1 MALFE
6 SYERRINQIQP
17 VLEKYGMETIEDAKV
32 VCENLGIDPY
42 TIVKETQP
50 IAFENAG
57 WAYTLG
63 AAIAIKKGCKTA
75 ADAAEAIGEGLQAF
89 CIPGSVA
96 DDRKVGLGHGNLGA
110 MLLRDETKNEQAF
123 TEGRIIQLE
132 NMLKNAVVVD
142 ESEISTDI
150 VTVGS
155 IVKVM
160 DFDFDEEV
168 EYSIVGS
175 AEADPMNFKI
185 SNESPVGEGLM
196 GKKVGDVVEIEVPGG
211 TTKFEVL
218 GIRR

>member
-1 MALFE
+1 MSE
-6 SYERRINQIQP
+6 KKHIMTYEG
-17 VLEKYGMETIEDAKV
+17 VKKLEDELEYLKTVKRKGYGDLSDNSEYD
-32 VCENLGIDPY
+32 
-42 TIVKETQP
+42 
-50 IAFENAG
+50 
-57 WAYTLG
+57 
-63 AAIAIKKGCKTA
+63 
-75 ADAAEAIGEGLQAF
+75 EA
-89 CIPGSVA
+89 
-96 DDRKVGLGHGNLGA
+96 
-110 MLLRDETKNEQAF
+110 KNEQAF